1 MPEFHREHQEVSV
14 LRTLGVVVLAVVALA
29 GCQDRVIWDDNGKLG
44 RTTEDREIWNS
55 NGRLENG
62 ERKIWVNQDGKEIIK

>member
-1 MPEFHREHQEVSV
+1 M
-14 LRTLGVVVLAVVALA
+14 AVVALA